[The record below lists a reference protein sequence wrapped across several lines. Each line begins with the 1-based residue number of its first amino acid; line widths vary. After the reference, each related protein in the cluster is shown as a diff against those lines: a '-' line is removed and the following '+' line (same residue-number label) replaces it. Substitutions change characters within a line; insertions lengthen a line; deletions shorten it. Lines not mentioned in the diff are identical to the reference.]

1 MYHMITHLDERFWEV
16 FYIKSTRIS
25 EKLYKF
31 HVYTKLIFKPINNRP
46 IEWFVQLRN
55 RQFTRTMILYLRIF
69 VGAPTQTIYYLYIH
83 FACKNALLCGDSISF
98 RFNFISKQGET

>member
-1 MYHMITHLDERFWEV
+1 MITHLDERFWGV

-55 RQFTRTMILYLRIF
+55 DSSPAQWYYICGYSWGHQRRQFIIYIL
-69 VGAPTQTIYYLYIH
+69 H